1 MKEKKMRSTSA
12 ILSFLMIF
20 AWGPIGMAADYPQKP
35 IRMIVPWSAGGGND
49 ILARALQ
56 APLEKIMGQRVLID
70 NIPAGTTKVG
80 TMELMKA
87 KPDGYTL
94 ILSTTESWFG
104 YYYSGTF
111 ETKVVEQMVPLAIV
125 ASEPYGYVETRSDS
139 SYKTW
144 ADVVKAAKEN
154 PGKLTCGSSG
164 AGGMLEM
171 IMNDIS
177 KASGIK
183 TPRIVPFAG
192 SGPSVVALLGGHTD
206 LRVGQVSAS
215 RAMYSAGK
223 TRGLAISTDK
233 RLASHPDVPTFKE
246 LGIGGTIVLTRSIW
260 GPPKLPANLVN
271 TITKMIEKATKDAE
285 FIKIVQDQ
293 LSQTVDY
300 RPPQTTREY
309 VVNFDKEFG
318 PRLAETFEK

>member
-1 MKEKKMRSTSA
+1 MKKIKMRSTSA
-12 ILSFLMIF
+12 ILSFWMIF
-20 AWGPIGMAADYPQKP
+20 AWGPIGIAAGYPQKP

-56 APLEKIMGQRVLID
+56 APLEKIIGQRVLID

-139 SYKTW
+139 PYKTW

-260 GPPKLPANLVN
+260 GPPKLHANLVN
-271 TITKMIEKATKDAE
+271 TITKMIEKATKDPE
-285 FIKIVQDQ
+285 FIKMSRI
-293 LSQTVDY
+293 SSP
-300 RPPQTTREY
+300 RPWIIDLPKQRESMW
-309 VVNFDKEFG
+309 
-318 PRLAETFEK
+318 

>member
-1 MKEKKMRSTSA
+1 MKKIGSVIA
-12 ILSFLMIF
+12 IFCYLFVF
-20 AWGPIGMAADYPQKP
+20 TRVQIGMAADFPQKP
-35 IRMIVPWSAGGGND
+35 IRMIVPWSQGGGND
-49 ILARALQ
+49 VLARAFQ
-56 APLEKIMGQRVLID
+56 PTFEKALGQRILID

-80 TMELMKA
+80 TIELMKA

-94 ILSTTESWFG
+94 IISTTESWLG

-111 ETKVVEQMVPLAIV
+111 ETKVLDQMTPLGIV
-125 ASEPYGYVETRSDS
+125 ASEPYGYVETKIDS
-139 SYKTW
+139 PYKTW

-164 AGGMLEM
+164 SGGMLEM
-171 IMNDIS
+171 IMTDIS

-215 RAMYSAGK
+215 KAMYSAGK

-233 RLASHPDVPTFKE
+233 RLESHPDVPTFKE

-260 GPPKLPANLVN
+260 GPPNLPPNLVN
-271 TITKMIEKATKDAE
+271 TITKMIEKATKDAA
-285 FIKIVQDQ
+285 FIKILYDQ

-309 VVNFDKEFG
+309 VDNFDKEYG
-318 PRLAETFEK
+318 PRLAETFK